1 MYGQKK
7 MLTQIERE
15 KIGVVC
21 SYQTLHT
28 VDSIQIL
35 ARHQKKIGVVC
46 SYQTLHTV
54 DLIQILARH
63 LLQVTKSLHAQ
74 KAISQHTTQQ
84 PKQRNFEGDSYK
96 MALKIAPAEK
106 FLLNV
111 QPESCQATVC
121 LTSIYNPHI

>member
-1 MYGQKK
+1 

-28 VDSIQIL
+28 VDLIQIL
-35 ARHQKKIGVVC
+35 ARRKKKIRVVC

-54 DLIQILARH
+54 DLIQILAR
-63 LLQVTKSLHAQ
+63 LLRRVTKSLQAQ
-74 KAISQHTTQQ
+74 TAISQHTTQR
-84 PKQRNFEGDSYK
+84 PKWRNFERDSYK

-106 FLLNV
+106 FLLNNV
-111 QPESCQATVC
+111 QPESRQAT
-121 LTSIYNPHI
+121 LHSS